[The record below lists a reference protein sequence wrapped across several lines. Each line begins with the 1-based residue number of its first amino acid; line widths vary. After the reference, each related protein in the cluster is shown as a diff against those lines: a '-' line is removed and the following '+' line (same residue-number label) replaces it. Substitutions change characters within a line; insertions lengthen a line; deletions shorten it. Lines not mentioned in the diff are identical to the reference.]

1 MGNFFEDIFFGV
13 EPDDQDP
20 ISLLSESQGKLSDA
34 LNKFLLENL
43 TVRPELFPG
52 RITPEVPDFL
62 QESFDEFTGGR
73 FDEDIN
79 AAMSD
84 LISGEPAFEFDPA
97 RTTSAWQEIYAT
109 PIMQMYQNVVLPMVS
124 ESFNVPGV
132 AFSRTRAEGERKAI
146 SDFFTQNVQPKLF
159 DALQTGERMG
169 FESAEAAASR
179 RADATGLPS
188 LRLQENL
195 SAINEFLAIQQPE
208 LSAAYQEF
216 LRTQPGTEPFLQLAL
231 QASGQVTSALPG
243 FKKRA
248 DPIVGPEDVLSLFA
262 PTPTT

>member
-20 ISLLSESQGKLSDA
+20 ISLLTNAQGKLSDA
-34 LNKFLLENL
+34 LNEFLLKNL
-43 TVRPELFPG
+43 EVRPEKFPG

-62 QESFDEFTGGR
+62 QESFDDFTSGR
-73 FDEDIN
+73 FTDEIN
-79 AAMSD
+79 VATSD

-97 RTTSAWQEIYAT
+97 RTTSEWQEIYAT
-109 PIMQMYQNVVLPMVS
+109 PIMQMYQSVVLPMVS
-124 ESFNVPGV
+124 ESFNIPGV
-132 AFSRTRAEGERKAI
+132 AFSRTRAEGERKAV
-146 SDFFTQNVQPKLF
+146 SDFFAQNVQPKLF
-159 DALQTGERMG
+159 DALQRGERMG
-169 FESAEAAASR
+169 FESQEAAAAR
-179 RADATGLPS
+179 RQEATGLPS

-231 QASGQVTSALPG
+231 QASSKITEALPG

-248 DPIVGPEDVLSLFA
+248 DPILGPEDALKIA
-262 PTPTT
+262 TTGGF